1 MTLRYR
7 CHHCGSPNVFSEYEL
22 GEGWIKKCTS
32 CEREYTKEQQAEDEI
47 KIQEIRL
54 QFDSRGELATA
65 LPRGRN

>member
-1 MTLRYR
+1 
-7 CHHCGSPNVFSEYEL
+7 VFSEYEL